1 MLNVLSYINGKRKSN
16 SSGWTSFDAP
26 CCIHNGE
33 TQDRKQRGG
42 FKFSSDTDWSYHCFN
57 CGYTASFTLG
67 YPVSYKA
74 QRLLKWIGVP
84 EIEVQR
90 LTLESLKHK
99 DVNQLLRE
107 RRNEEI
113 HINFPAVDLPATARL
128 IEDTDVELLEYLRNR
143 GIDPWAYP
151 YMTDTEQTRLGILIP
166 YTYNNKIVGWTTRFL
181 DDRKPKYL
189 NNCSAAG
196 YVFGVDLQHD
206 NWQFSIVVEGQFDAL
221 SIDGVSVTTN
231 RISDT
236 QAAVLRKLNREIVV
250 VPDHDRA
257 GLALIDDAVKYGFSV
272 SIPDWD
278 ADIKDVNDAVKRY
291 GKLATL
297 ISIIKNKNSSKIKI
311 ELARKAL
318 ERKL

>member
-1 MLNVLSYINGKRKSN
+1 VLNVLSYINGKRKTN

-26 CCIHNGE
+26 CCVHNGE

-74 QRLLKWIGVP
+74 QRLLKWMGVP

-107 RRNEEI
+107 RRDEEI
-113 HINFPAVDLPATARL
+113 RINFPTVRLPETARL
-128 IEDTDVELLEYLRNR
+128 IEETDTLEFAYLRSR
-143 GIDPWAYP
+143 GVDPWSYP
-151 YMTDTEQTRLGILIP
+151 YMIDTAQTRQGILIP
-166 YTYNNKIVGWTTRFL
+166 YTYDNKVVGWTTRFL

-189 NNCSAAG
+189 NNCSASG

-206 NWQFSIVVEGQFDAL
+206 DWQIAVAVEGQFDAL
-221 SIDGVSVTTN
+221 SIDGVAITTN

-236 QAAVLRKLNREIVV
+236 QAAVLRRLNREIVV
-250 VPDHDRA
+250 VPDQDRA
-257 GLALIDDAVKYGFSV
+257 GVELVADAVKYGFSV

-278 ADIKDVNDAVKRY
+278 TDVKDVNDAVQRY

-311 ELARKAL
+311 ELAKKAL
-318 ERKL
+318 ERRV

>member
-1 MLNVLSYINGKRKSN
+1 MLNVLSYINGKRKTN

-26 CCIHNGE
+26 CCVHNGE
-33 TQDRKQRGG
+33 TPDRKQRGG
-42 FKFSSDTDWSYHCFN
+42 FKFSSDADWSYHCFN

-74 QRLLKWIGVP
+74 QRLLKWMGVP

-107 RRNEEI
+107 RREQEPQ
-113 HINFPAVDLPATARL
+113 INFLSIDLPTTARL
-128 IEDTDVELLEYLRNR
+128 IEDTDVELLKYLRSR

-151 YMTDTEQTRLGILIP
+151 YMIDTEQTRLGILIP
-166 YTYNNKIVGWTTRFL
+166 YTYNNKVVGWTTRFL

-196 YVFGVDLQHD
+196 YVFGTDLQHD
-206 NWQFSIVVEGQFDAL
+206 DWQIAIAVEGQFDAL
-221 SIDGVSVTTN
+221 SIDGVAVTTN

-236 QAAVLRKLNREIVV
+236 QAAVLRQLNREIVV
-250 VPDHDRA
+250 VPDQDRA
-257 GLALIDDAVKYGFSV
+257 GLELVADAVKYGFSV
-272 SIPDWD
+272 SIPEWG
-278 ADIKDVNDAVKRY
+278 ADVKDVNDAVRRY

-311 ELARKAL
+311 ELAKKAL
-318 ERKL
+318 ERRT

>member
-1 MLNVLSYINGKRKSN
+1 MLNVLSYINGKRKTN

-26 CCIHNGE
+26 CCVHNGE

-74 QRLLKWIGVP
+74 QRLLKWMGVP

-107 RRNEEI
+107 RRDEEI
-113 HINFPAVDLPATARL
+113 RINFPTVRLPETARL
-128 IEDTDVELLEYLRNR
+128 IEETDTLEFAYLRSR
-143 GIDPWAYP
+143 GVDPWSYP
-151 YMTDTEQTRLGILIP
+151 YMIDTAQTRQGILIP
-166 YTYNNKIVGWTTRFL
+166 YTYDNKVVGWTTRFL

-189 NNCSAAG
+189 NNCSASG

-206 NWQFSIVVEGQFDAL
+206 DWQIAVAVEGQFDAL
-221 SIDGVSVTTN
+221 SIDGVAITTN

-236 QAAVLRKLNREIVV
+236 QAAVLRRLNREIVV
-250 VPDHDRA
+250 VPDQDRA
-257 GLALIDDAVKYGFSV
+257 GVELVADAVKYGFSV

-278 ADIKDVNDAVKRY
+278 TDVKDVNDAVQRY

-311 ELARKAL
+311 ELAKKAL
-318 ERKL
+318 ERRV

>member
-1 MLNVLSYINGKRKSN
+1 VLNVLSYINGKRKSN

-26 CCIHNGE
+26 CCVHNGE
-33 TQDRKQRGG
+33 TPDRKQRGG

-74 QRLLKWIGVP
+74 QRLLKWMGVP

-107 RRNEEI
+107 RQEQEPQI
-113 HINFPAVDLPATARL
+113 SFPSIDLPTTARL
-128 IEDTDVELLEYLRNR
+128 VEDTDVELLEYLRSR
-143 GIDPWAYP
+143 GINPWEYP
-151 YMTDTEQTRLGILIP
+151 YMIDEAQSRTGILIP
-166 YTYNNKIVGWTTRFL
+166 YTYNNKVVGWTTRFL

-196 YVFGVDLQHD
+196 YVFGTDLQHD
-206 NWQFSIVVEGQFDAL
+206 NWQIAVAVEGQFDAL
-221 SIDGVSVTTN
+221 SINGIAITTN

-250 VPDHDRA
+250 VPDQDRA
-257 GLALIDDAVKYGFSV
+257 GLELVNDAVKYGFSV

-278 ADIKDVNDAVKRY
+278 ADVKDVNDAVKRY

-297 ISIIKNKNSSKIKI
+297 IGIIKNKNSSKIKI
-311 ELARKAL
+311 ELAKKAL
-318 ERKL
+318 ERNL

>member
-1 MLNVLSYINGKRKSN
+1 VLNVLSYINGKRKSN

-26 CCIHNGE
+26 CCVHNGE

-42 FKFSSDTDWSYHCFN
+42 LKFSSDTDWSYHCFN

-74 QRLLKWIGVP
+74 QRLLKWMGVP

-107 RRNEEI
+107 RREQEI
-113 HINFPAVDLPATARL
+113 RVDFPTVQLPETARL
-128 IEDTDVELLEYLRNR
+128 IEETDTLEFTYLRNR
-143 GIDPWAYP
+143 GVDPWSYP
-151 YMTDTEQTRLGILIP
+151 YMIDTAQTRPGILVP
-166 YTYNNKIVGWTTRFL
+166 YTYDNKVVGWTTRFL
-181 DDRKPKYL
+181 DNRKPKYL

-196 YVFGVDLQHD
+196 YVFGTDLQYD
-206 NWQFSIVVEGQFDAL
+206 DWQIAIAVEGQFDAL
-221 SIDGVSVTTN
+221 SIDGVAITTN

-236 QAAVLRKLNREIVV
+236 QAAVLRRLNREIVV
-250 VPDHDRA
+250 VPDQDRA
-257 GLALIDDAVKYGFSV
+257 GLELVADAVKYGFSV

-278 ADIKDVNDAVKRY
+278 ADVKDVNDAVQRY

-297 ISIIKNKNSSKIKI
+297 IGIIKNKNSSKIKI

>member
-1 MLNVLSYINGKRKSN
+1 MLNVLSYINGKRKTN

-26 CCIHNGE
+26 CCVHNGE
-33 TQDRKQRGG
+33 TADRKQRGG

-67 YPVSYKA
+67 YPVSHKA
-74 QRLLKWIGVP
+74 HRLLSWMGVP
-84 EIEVQR
+84 DIEIHR
-90 LTLESLKHK
+90 LTLDSLKHK
-99 DVNQLLRE
+99 NIKQLIRE
-107 RRNEEI
+107 RQQEEI
-113 HINFPAVDLPATARL
+113 RISFPEVELPKTARL
-128 IEDTDVELLEYLRNR
+128 IDDNDTPLLEYLRDR
-143 GIDPWAYP
+143 SIDPWAYP
-151 YMTDTEQTRLGILIP
+151 YMTDIEQTRPGILIP
-166 YTYNNKIVGWTTRFL
+166 YTYDNTVVGWTTRFL

-196 YVFGVDLQHD
+196 YVFGTDLQHD
-206 NWQFSIVVEGQFDAL
+206 DWQIAIAVEGQFDAL
-221 SIDGVSVTTN
+221 SIDGVAITTN

-236 QAAVLRKLNREIVV
+236 QAAVLRRLNREIVV
-250 VPDHDRA
+250 VPDQDRA
-257 GLALIDDAVKYGFSV
+257 GLELVNDAVKYGFSV

-278 ADIKDVNDAVKRY
+278 ADVKDVNDAVKRY

-297 ISIIKNKNSSKIKI
+297 ISIIENKNSSKIKI

>member
-1 MLNVLSYINGKRKSN
+1 MLNVLSYINGKRKTN
-16 SSGWTSFDAP
+16 SSGWVSFDAP
-26 CCIHNGE
+26 CCVHNGE

-74 QRLLKWIGVP
+74 QRLLKWMGVP

-107 RRNEEI
+107 RRDEEI
-113 HINFPAVDLPATARL
+113 RINFPTVRLPETARL
-128 IEDTDVELLEYLRNR
+128 IEETDTLEFAYLRSR
-143 GIDPWAYP
+143 GVDPWSYP
-151 YMTDTEQTRLGILIP
+151 YMIDTAQTRQGILIP
-166 YTYNNKIVGWTTRFL
+166 YTYDNKVVGWTTRFL

-189 NNCSAAG
+189 NNCSASG

-206 NWQFSIVVEGQFDAL
+206 DWQIAVAVEGQFDAL
-221 SIDGVSVTTN
+221 SIDGVAITTN

-236 QAAVLRKLNREIVV
+236 QAAVLRRLNREIVV
-250 VPDHDRA
+250 VPDQDRA
-257 GLALIDDAVKYGFSV
+257 GVELVADAVKYGFSV

-278 ADIKDVNDAVKRY
+278 TDVKDVNDAVQRY

-311 ELARKAL
+311 ELAKKAL
-318 ERKL
+318 ERRV

>member
-1 MLNVLSYINGKRKSN
+1 VLNVLSYINGKRKTN
-16 SSGWTSFDAP
+16 SSGWVSFDAL
-26 CCIHNGE
+26 CCVHNGE

-42 FKFSSDTDWSYHCFN
+42 LKFSNDTDWSYHCFN

-74 QRLLKWIGVP
+74 QRLLKWMGVP

-107 RRNEEI
+107 RREQEPQ
-113 HINFPAVDLPATARL
+113 INFPTINLPETARL
-128 IEDTDVELLEYLRNR
+128 IEETDTLEFAYLRNR
-143 GIDPWAYP
+143 GVDPWSYP
-151 YMTDTEQTRLGILIP
+151 YMIDEAQTRSGILIP
-166 YTYNNKIVGWTTRFL
+166 YTYDNKVVGWTTRFL

-196 YVFGVDLQHD
+196 YVFGTDLQHD
-206 NWQFSIVVEGQFDAL
+206 DWQIAIAVEGQFDAL
-221 SIDGVSVTTN
+221 SIDGVAITTN

-236 QAAVLRKLNREIVV
+236 QAAVLRRLNREIVV
-250 VPDHDRA
+250 VPDQDRA
-257 GLALIDDAVKYGFSV
+257 GLELVADAVKYGFSV
-272 SIPDWD
+272 SIPEWD
-278 ADIKDVNDAVKRY
+278 ADVKDVNDAVRRY

-297 ISIIKNKNSSKIKI
+297 ISIINNKNSSKIKI
-311 ELARKAL
+311 ELAKKAL
-318 ERKL
+318 ERRI